1 MKQRRFLNPTVLFL
15 AGLFLGVASRFLDIY
30 TENLG
35 NIFSQMAVWILL
47 GTLISIY
54 SPSPKRA
61 AWNVLFFCVGMLLT
75 YYAVA
80 VLTSGVYSKVMIVGW
95 TVFALFSP
103 LLGYIAWFAKGKGVF
118 PKMICVGI
126 VAVSAASSLIL
137 FDGFRVYDWLID
149 GALVYF
155 LFVQK
160 IKRENGRPIME

>member
-1 MKQRRFLNPTVLFL
+1 MKQRRFLNPAVLFL
-15 AGLFLGVASRFLDIY
+15 AGLFLGAISRLLDIY

-35 NIFSQMAVWILL
+35 NIFSQMAVWILM

-54 SPSPKRA
+54 SRTPKQA

-95 TVFALFSP
+95 TIFALFSP
-103 LLGYIAWFAKGKGVF
+103 LLGYITWFAKEKGVF

-149 GALVYF
+149 GALIYF
-155 LFVQK
+155 LFFQK
-160 IKRENGRPIME
+160 MKR